1 MTIRLSLAVVI
12 LLACSWSRASAET
25 IRVPQDHKT
34 IQAAINAAAIGDT
47 VLVAAGTY
55 RERLRLKDRVTLRS
69 DGDDVEGKLG
79 LERAEATIIDGGGLK
94 DKSPGVAMA
103 EGSTLDGF
111 TVTNVGVYDEAE
123 WAKHHA
129 TQGNQQSHEHIGQPG
144 TAGISVIGVTC
155 SIKHNIVH
163 HIGYSGIA
171 IQGAKGKRCSPLVVR
186 NYCYRNMGGGIGSM
200 RGSTAIIEANVC
212 FQNFYAG
219 IGHDDSSPLVIKN
232 ICYENIRAGIGISEG
247 AKPIVRGNKCSHNRR
262 AGIGI
267 RTGADTRPVVED
279 NDCFENDMAGI
290 GCEEECQPILRNNR
304 CRKNAMAGIGCRLN
318 ARPTIVGNECSR
330 NKAVGIGFDETKS
343 GSADVLNNRVFDNEK
358 VAIGIHS
365 GWKVRLAG
373 NELSRPNG
381 LPPIV
386 MVFKGAEADFSD
398 NTFRGSGVAGI
409 RAEGII
415 RVTNNTFDC
424 PTLRAGGPPQ
434 FAVWG
439 LPGSDI
445 VFTGNKV
452 SGWRHALL
460 AVKSSITANDNRI
473 TNYGSV
479 GIKLDQPVGTPVV
492 VGNMFESERDRIGVT
507 ITGGHGILDNNRVEK
522 TLRALPIEKPRTN
535 K

>member
-1 MTIRLSLAVVI
+1 MMMMISRSLAVVI
-12 LLACSWSRASAET
+12 LCMFSWSRAPAET
-25 IRVPQDHKT
+25 IRVPHDHKT
-34 IQAAINAAAIGDT
+34 IQAAIDSAATGDT

-55 RERLRLKDRVTLRS
+55 HERLRLKPGVTLRS
-69 DGDDVEGKLG
+69 DGDNEKGKLG
-79 LERAEATIIDGGGLK
+79 LKRAELTIIDGGGAK
-94 DKSPGVAMA
+94 GEGPGVAMA
-103 EGSTLDGF
+103 EGSTLDGI
-111 TVTNVGVYDEAE
+111 TVTNVGTYDDEK
-123 WAKHHA
+123 WTKHHA
-129 TQGNQQSHEHIGQPG
+129 TQGNEQSHEHIGQPG

-163 HIGYSGIA
+163 HIGYTGIA
-171 IQGAKGKRCSPLVVR
+171 IQGTDGKRCSPLVAR
-186 NYCYRNMGGGIGSM
+186 NVCYRNMGGGIGSM
-200 RGSTAIIEANVC
+200 QGSTALIEANVC

-219 IGHDDSSPLVIKN
+219 IGHEGSSPLVIN
-232 ICYENIRAGIGISEG
+232 NFCYENIRAGIGISEG
-247 AKPIVRGNKCSHNRR
+247 ASPIVRGNKCSHNRR

-279 NDCFENDMAGI
+279 NDCIENDMAGI
-290 GCEEECQPILRNNR
+290 GCEEDCQPMLRNNR
-304 CRKNAMAGIGCRLN
+304 CRENALAGIGCRLN

-330 NKAVGIGFDETKS
+330 NKAVGIGFDDTES
-343 GSADVLNNRVFDNEK
+343 GKADVLNNRVFDNAK

-445 VFTGNKV
+445 AFTGNKV

-460 AVKSSITANDNRI
+460 ASKSSVTASDNHI

-479 GIKLDQPVGTPVV
+479 GIKVEQAVGTPMI
-492 VGNMFESERDRIGVT
+492 VGNMFESESDRVCIT
-507 ITGGHGILDNNRVEK
+507 ITGGEAILDNNRVKE
-522 TLRALPIEKPRTN
+522 TLRAPTEK
-535 K
+535 